1 MTDSKIMPKVSIVI
15 PVYNGSNYLKN
26 AIDCALSQTYENIEV
41 IVVNDGSADDGE
53 TAKIASSYGDNI
65 NYIEKENGGVSSALN
80 LGISRMSGEYFS
92 WLSHDDEYTPTKVA
106 DSIEAL
112 RKNGCL
118 DEKTIAYSAHSLIDK
133 NSQTVKV
140 YSDVFTPNRVYT
152 SKEMIRY
159 CSSHQALNGCCM
171 LIPKRI
177 LDKSGCF
184 NEELRYAQ
192 DVLLWFNL
200 FFNGA
205 GLVYD
210 DRVNV
215 GYRLHPGQT
224 SRTKRELFDHDI
236 SYIAGSIA
244 GGLIDADNGN
254 ELVYSYAKRIAIYE
268 AKNAVKTLENAAAD
282 AGYPFTAK
290 QKININRI
298 CLYGKLRAKLKKIYY
313 GIVLKVK
320 V

>member
-1 MTDSKIMPKVSIVI
+1 
-15 PVYNGSNYLKN
+15 
-26 AIDCALSQTYENIEV
+26 
-41 IVVNDGSADDGE
+41 
-53 TAKIASSYGDNI
+53 
-65 NYIEKENGGVSSALN
+65 
-80 LGISRMSGEYFS
+80 
-92 WLSHDDEYTPTKVA
+92 
-106 DSIEAL
+106 
-112 RKNGCL
+112 
-118 DEKTIAYSAHSLIDK
+118 
-133 NSQTVKV
+133 
-140 YSDVFTPNRVYT
+140 
-152 SKEMIRY
+152 
-159 CSSHQALNGCCM
+159 M
-171 LIPKRI
+171 LIPKKI

-244 GGLIDADNGN
+244 GGLIDVDNGN